1 MRADEP
7 ERGFEVVRGSAQGDS
22 EDAIWVRQAR
32 SGDLAAFERIYDKFH
47 RRIYGLCLR
56 MTGNRSVAEE
66 LVQETF
72 VRVWEKRHLIE
83 PERGFAAWLHRV
95 AVNVVLSDRRSKRR
109 RAQLVD
115 PGAEPD
121 DLEASRPV
129 AGPVGREAG
138 LDLERAMEH
147 LPPRARAVFVLHDI
161 EGHRHEEIARL
172 TGVAVG
178 TSKAQLHRAR
188 RILREALRP

>member
-7 ERGFEVVRGSAQGDS
+7 ERGWEVVRGSAGSDS
-22 EDAIWVRQAR
+22 EDAVWVRQAR
-32 SGDLAAFERIYDKFH
+32 AGDLAAFERIYDKFH

-56 MTGNRSVAEE
+56 MSGDRSAAEE

-72 VRVWEKRHLIE
+72 VRVWQKLHLVE
-83 PERGFAAWLHRV
+83 AQRNFPAWLYRV
-95 AVNVVLSDRRSKRR
+95 AVNVVLSDRRSARR
-109 RAQLVD
+109 RARFIDSRQDPLD
-115 PGAEPD
+115 AERPRPGAGPAGH
-121 DLEASRPV
+121 EAS
-129 AGPVGREAG
+129 
-138 LDLERAMEH
+138 LDLERAMEN

-161 EGHRHEEIARL
+161 EGRRHEEIAHL

-188 RILREALRP
+188 RLLREALRP